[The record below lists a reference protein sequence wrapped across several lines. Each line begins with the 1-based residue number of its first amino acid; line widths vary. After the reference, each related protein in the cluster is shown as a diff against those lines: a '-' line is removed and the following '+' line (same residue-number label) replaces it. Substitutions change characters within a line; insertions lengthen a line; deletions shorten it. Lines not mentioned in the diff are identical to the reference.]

1 MLILNHSDLGE
12 VRQDRMRPVP
22 VPTPEPER
30 LAELWAQA
38 IAWTSYV
45 SMSRAELVAHLTGP
59 ASRVIEAL
67 GTDEPDGH
75 IGFEVGTALVA
86 AHFTHPTS
94 LSRTL
99 AVLGEH
105 LQPYVDAT
113 GAGKRFARLQG
124 SLAEGY
130 AQALRNRTMT
140 EQEGI
145 YAAALVA
152 QAEAE
157 EARWASEARFQ
168 AVFTEAAIGIGIGTL
183 SGRLLEVN
191 RALCDMFGYP
201 REEFLERTTAS
212 FFQPPGDDGDVWQ
225 AYNDLWAGRSD
236 NFRTEKPFTRSDGA
250 EIWTDLVVSLIRDK
264 DGTPKYA
271 VGMVEDITERHRLQI
286 QLRHQALHDP
296 LTDLPNRTLFFER
309 LALALADPDPS
320 ARVGVCYLDLDGF
333 KAVND
338 TLGHDVG
345 DQLLRTVAGRLA
357 SRLHRSGHLV
367 ARMGGD
373 EFVVLVERTAGTAEL
388 VRVAEAALAA
398 VRIPVRVSGH
408 ALKVSASVG
417 VVDRPVRGTTVAELM
432 KAADTTL
439 YWAKAD
445 GRDRWAVFD
454 ADRHAN
460 DVSRY
465 RLSAQLPAAL
475 ARRQF
480 FVEYQPLVRL
490 ADGVSV
496 GAEALVRWRHPER
509 GVIGPGRFIE
519 LAEETGLIVPLGR
532 WVLREAC
539 EQAQRWPESPRPLL
553 SVNVAARQIRDAT
566 IVEDVKSILAETGL
580 PAEGLQLELTESSVM
595 GSSGQPLRTL
605 HALADLG
612 VRLAIDDFGT
622 GYSNLAY
629 LRSLP
634 VHALKLAGSFMS
646 GLRAPGGPDQ
656 VDQEIL
662 EAVIR
667 LAHKLKMSVIAEG
680 VETASQ
686 AAVLRELGCDTA
698 QGWHFARSMAPSSLP
713 WL

>member
-1 MLILNHSDLGE
+1 M
-12 VRQDRMRPVP
+12 
-22 VPTPEPER
+22 PTSEPTAAR
-30 LAELWAQA
+30 LAERWAA
-38 IAWTSYV
+38 VVSATSYV
-45 SMSRAELVAHLTGP
+45 SMTRTELVRHLTEP
-59 ASRVIEAL
+59 AGQLIAAL
-67 GTDEPDGH
+67 DTDEPADG
-75 IGFEVGTALVA
+75 VGLDVGEALVA
-86 AHFTHPTS
+86 AHFTHPSS
-94 LSRTL
+94 LGRTL
-99 AVLGEH
+99 EMVEEELGGRGSEGRLTALRTAVA
-105 LQPYVDAT
+105 V
-113 GAGKRFARLQG
+113 
-124 SLAEGY
+124 GY
-130 AQALRNRTMT
+130 AQALRNRTLA
-140 EQEGI
+140 EQGRI

-152 QAEAE
+152 QSEAE

-168 AVFTEAAIGIGIGTL
+168 AVFAEAAIGIGIGRL
-183 SGRLLEVN
+183 NGRLIDVN
-191 RALCDMFGYP
+191 RALCEMFGYG
-201 REEFLERTTAS
+201 REEFLLHHTTAT
-212 FFQPPGDDGDVWQ
+212 FFQPPSDAPEAWQ
-225 AYNDLWAGRSD
+225 EYHDLWSGRRD
-236 NFRTEKPFTRSDGA
+236 NFRTEKPFRRGDGA

-264 DGTPKYA
+264 DGAPQYA
-271 VGMVEDITERHRLQI
+271 VGMIEDITERHRLQT

-296 LTDLPNRTLFFER
+296 LTDLPNRTLFFDR
-309 LALALADPDPS
+309 LALALADPDPE

-357 SRLHRSGHLV
+357 SRLHPSGHLV

-417 VVDRPVRGTTVAELM
+417 VVDRTVRGTTVAELM

-439 YWAKAD
+439 YWAKND

-475 ARRQF
+475 SRGEF
-480 FVEYQPLVRL
+480 LVEYQPLVRL
-490 ADGVSV
+490 DDAVVV
-496 GAEALVRWRHPER
+496 GAEALVRWLHPDR
-509 GVIGPGRFIE
+509 GLLGPNRFIE

-539 EQAQRWPESPRPLL
+539 QQAQDWPDSHGLLL
-553 SVNVAARQIRDAT
+553 SVNVAPRQLQEST
-566 IVEDVKSILAETGL
+566 IVEEVKTILAETGL
-580 PAEGLQLELTESSVM
+580 APESLQLELTESSVM
-595 GSSGQPLRTL
+595 GPAGQPQRTL
-605 HALADLG
+605 RALADLG
-612 VRLAIDDFGT
+612 VRIAIDDFGT

-629 LRSLP
+629 LRNLP

-646 GLRAPGGPDQ
+646 GLRAPGGPDP

-662 EAVIR
+662 GAVIG
-667 LAHKLKMSVIAEG
+667 LAHRLKITVIAEG
-680 VETASQ
+680 VETAEQ
-686 AAVLRELGCDTA
+686 AASLRELGCDVA
-698 QGWHFARSMAPSSLP
+698 QGWHYAPALP
-713 WL
+713 PELLLPHLRRAS